1 VLEIIPALVRAVEA
15 ADGANGFP
23 EFLDGSCS
31 DPPEM
36 SLEFGKG
43 HFDRIEVGAVGWQ
56 EEKPGAPLLEDGFRL
71 FALMAGQ
78 VVEDDDVARPQ
89 GWCELGFDIGLEEG
103 SSLP

>member
-1 VLEIIPALVRAVEA
+1 VFEVVLALVMAVEA

-43 HFDRIEVGAVGWQ
+43 HFDRIEVGVVGLDRLS
-56 EEKPGAPLLEDGFRL
+56 KMTMSPGRKVGASW
-71 FALMAGQ
+71 
-78 VVEDDDVARPQ
+78 V
-89 GWCELGFDIGLEEG
+89 
-103 SSLP
+103 ST